1 MNDFFNF
8 GTIFKLKTF
17 KLITFNAL
25 QVLRMKKV
33 HLIFLITLFVSLS
46 SFIAHKFYVSVTQIE
61 YKQEQQSLQ
70 MISRV
75 FMDDMED
82 LIKERYDKS
91 ITIDNTKENQE
102 LDQYLKKYFD
112 QKLKIMVNGQTV
124 SFTFI
129 GKEFEDDLIIVYLE
143 IENIPSLETIKI
155 SNEVLMDL
163 FEEQQNIVH
172 VKNGHQRKSLILEK
186 GKSEGVLNFSE

>member
-1 MNDFFNF
+1 M
-8 GTIFKLKTF
+8 
-17 KLITFNAL
+17 
-25 QVLRMKKV
+25 
-33 HLIFLITLFVSLS
+33 
-46 SFIAHKFYVSVTQIE
+46 HKFYVSVTQIE
-61 YKQEQQSLQ
+61 YKEQQQSLQ

-75 FMDDMED
+75 FIDDIED

-91 ITIDNTKENQE
+91 LTIDNTKENPE
-102 LDQYLKKYFD
+102 LDQYLKKYFG
-112 QKLKIMVNGQTV
+112 QKLNIIINGKNV

-143 IENIPSLETIKI
+143 IENISSLETIKI

-172 VKNGHQRKSLILEK
+172 VKKGSQRKSLILEK
-186 GKSEGVLNFSE
+186 GKSEGLLNFSE